1 MKRIITLLIILCTP
15 GFGVMLPAPA
25 FAAENPIMRGTLVDT
40 PCFIRPG
47 DELIKLDF
55 EEVID
60 KFLYRYT
67 RTPSR
72 SLKIHLEDC
81 DISVFKEVEVTF
93 QGTEN
98 ASLPGLLRLDPGS
111 AASGVAIGIE
121 SIDGSA
127 LRINKAAPA
136 KKLQAGDMVLAFQA
150 YVQGEPNAIL
160 NKRIGHGQFTAT
172 ATFVLNY
179 L

>member
-1 MKRIITLLIILCTP
+1 MILP
-15 GFGVMLPAPA
+15 SSAY
-25 FAAENPIMRGTLVDT
+25 AAENLIMRGTLVDN

-60 KFLYRYT
+60 KYLYRYK

-81 DISVFKEVEVTF
+81 DISVFKEVKVSF

-98 ASLPGLLRLDPGS
+98 TSLPGLLRLDPGS
-111 AASGVAIGIE
+111 AASGIAIGIE
-121 SIDGSA
+121 DTDGSA
-127 LRINKAAPA
+127 LSINKPAPA

-150 YVQGEPNAIL
+150 YVQGEPNAII

>member
-1 MKRIITLLIILCTP
+1 MKRIITFLIILCAP
-15 GFGVMLPAPA
+15 GYGMILPSSAY
-25 FAAENPIMRGTLVDT
+25 AAENLIMRGTLVDK

-47 DELIKLDF
+47 DELINLDF

-60 KFLYRYT
+60 KYLYRYK

-81 DISVFKEVEVTF
+81 DISVFKEVKVSF

-98 ASLPGLLRLDPGS
+98 TSLPGLLRLDPAS
-111 AASGVAIGIE
+111 AASGIAIGIE
-121 SIDGSA
+121 DTDGSA
-127 LRINKAAPA
+127 LSINKPAPA

-150 YVQGEPNAIL
+150 YVQGEPNAII